1 MSRKNAVIT
10 MGSIVSISVAAV
22 WSMTKKAKK
31 TTYKVKDIE
40 PITVRKKGFYEAYM
54 KRFFDIVCGIGA
66 VICFSPLYLILAI
79 LVKIKLGSPILFT
92 QERPGIIGKDGKETV
107 FKMYKFRSMT
117 NERDENGELLSDEM
131 RLTPFGKWLRETSL
145 DELGEVMNILNG
157 TMSVVG
163 PRPQLVRDLMFMTKE
178 QRRRHTAKPG
188 LSGLAQIHG
197 RNDISWED
205 KFNWDLKYISN
216 VSFLEDIKII
226 IDTVGK
232 AFIKREGITMGD
244 MATAEDLGDYL
255 LKYGRVSQMEY
266 SEKQKLAKKLIDS
279 FKGDMLNGCNRF

>member
-22 WSMTKKAKK
+22 WSMTIKAKK

-40 PITVRKKGFYEAYM
+40 PIIVRKKGFYEAYM

-197 RNDISWED
+197 RNDVSWED

-255 LKYGRVSQMEY
+255 LKCGRVSQMEY